1 MADDHIGGGYRE
13 TAATRAATD
22 QQPNLDRAATCL
34 SAQARR
40 DRHRW
45 PSRNG
50 DYRRQLWHVMPMRW
64 LLLGWLL
71 GWLLCRRLDRTAGR
85 RCRRLSCGRR
95 RCGGGA
101 GRRGRA
107 GTGDVANALLP
118 LQQLHEAVNDQ
129 RDENQNRQ
137 GPANEHH
144 GFAIPR
150 GWLGYLVEQVP
161 VGFVLLRRSLPRLL
175 ISRGRFTR
183 WRLFNH
189 AEVDMARRL
198 LMEVVRW
205 AIACHGTDGTDPSP
219 RHQSRSLTRLR
230 ARASRLDCP
239 RLVFGGQSCS
249 NLECDGGRRWK
260 SCRWVRALP
269 RNCAE

>member
-1 MADDHIGGGYRE
+1 MASDGIGGGYRDI
-13 TAATRAATD
+13 AATHAATD
-22 QQPNLDRAATCL
+22 RQPKLDRAATYL
-34 SAQARR
+34 SAQGRR

-50 DYRRQLWHVMPMRW
+50 DHRRQLWQVMPMCW
-64 LLLGWLL
+64 LLLCRLPGWLL
-71 GWLLCRRLDRTAGR
+71 RRRLDRTAGR
-85 RCRRLSCGRR
+85 RCRRCGRR
-95 RCGGGA
+95 RRRGGA

-107 GTGDVANALLP
+107 GTGDVASALFSLE
-118 LQQLHEAVNDQ
+118 QLHEAVHDQ
-129 RDENQNRQ
+129 RDENQNGQ

-144 GFAIPR
+144 GFAIPG
-150 GWLGYLVEQVP
+150 GWLGVLVERVP
-161 VGFVLLRRSLPRLL
+161 VRFVLLRRSLPQLL

-183 WRLFNH
+183 WRWLNH
-189 AEVDMARRL
+189 AEVGMARRL
-198 LMEVVRW
+198 VVEVVRW

-230 ARASRLDCP
+230 ARASRLDCLG
-239 RLVFGGQSCS
+239 LVFGGQSCS
-249 NLECDGGRRWK
+249 NLGCDGGRRWK